1 MGKGQKTLLKIEDLV
16 VCYGAVKVL
25 HKISISIKEGEIV
38 GVLGPNGAGK
48 TTLLMTISGI
58 LRQNEGKILFKDKN
72 LIKISPADIVKIGI
86 AQCPEGRH
94 VFPELTVREN
104 LEIGA
109 YIRKDKEIVNKEI
122 DNMFTKFPILGR
134 RQSQLAGTLSG
145 GEQQML
151 AISRALLSKPKLLLL
166 DEPSLGLAPIIIE
179 EVFKII
185 KEIHDDGVSIL
196 IVEQNARITLD
207 IVDRAYILESGKIK
221 THGSSLDLKL
231 NENVKKIYL
240 GID

>member
-25 HKISISIKEGEIV
+25 HKISISIKEGEMV

-72 LIKISPADIVKIGI
+72 LIKVSPADIVKMGI
-86 AQCPEGRH
+86 AHCPEGRH

-134 RQSQLAGTLSG
+134 RQSQPAGTLSG

-166 DEPSLGLAPIIIE
+166 DEPSLGLAPILIE

-196 IVEQNARITLD
+196 IVEQNARITLG
-207 IVDRAYILESGKIK
+207 IVDRAYIVESGKIK
-221 THGSSLDLKL
+221 THGSSLDLKH

>member
-1 MGKGQKTLLKIEDLV
+1 LGKGQKTLLKIEDLV

-72 LIKISPADIVKIGI
+72 LIKVSPADIVKMGV
-86 AQCPEGRH
+86 AHCPEGRH

-109 YIRKDKEIVNKEI
+109 YIRKDNEMIKKDI
-122 DNMFTKFPILGR
+122 DNIFIKFPILGK
-134 RQSQLAGTLSG
+134 RQNQLAGTLSG

-151 AISRALLSKPKLLLL
+151 TISRALLSKPKLLLL

-196 IVEQNARITLD
+196 IVEQNARMTLD
-207 IVDRAYILESGKIK
+207 IVDRAYILESGRIK
-221 THGSSLDLKL
+221 TQGSSFNLKHD
-231 NENVKKIYL
+231 ENVKKIYL
-240 GID
+240 GLD

>member
-1 MGKGQKTLLKIEDLV
+1 LGKGQKTLLKVEDLV
-16 VCYGAVKVL
+16 VSYGAIKVL
-25 HKISISIKEGEIV
+25 HKISISIKEGEII

-58 LRQNEGKILFKDKN
+58 LRQDEGKILFKDKN
-72 LIKISPADIVKIGI
+72 LIKVSPADIVKVGI
-86 AQCPEGRH
+86 AHCPEGRH

-109 YIRKDKEIVNKEI
+109 YIRKDKETVNKEI
-122 DNMFTKFPILGR
+122 DNMFAKFPILGR

-166 DEPSLGLAPIIIE
+166 DEPSLGLAPIIIG

-185 KEIHDDGVSIL
+185 KEIHNDGVSIL
-196 IVEQNARITLD
+196 IVEQNARMTLD
-207 IVDRAYILESGKIK
+207 IVNRAYILESGKIK
-221 THGSSLDLKL
+221 TQGSSFDLKN
-231 NENVKKIYL
+231 NETVKKIYL
-240 GID
+240 GMD

>member
-1 MGKGQKTLLKIEDLV
+1 MLLKVENLV
-16 VCYGAVKVL
+16 VYYGAVEVL
-25 HKISISIKEGEIV
+25 HEVSISIKEGEIV

-58 LRQNEGKILFKDKN
+58 LRQKKGKVLFEDKN
-72 LIKISPADIVKIGI
+72 LIKVSSADVVKMGI
-86 AQCPEGRH
+86 AHCPEGRH
-94 VFPELTVREN
+94 VFPELTVKEN

-109 YIRKDKEIVNKEI
+109 YIRKDKEIVKKDIE
-122 DNMFTKFPILGR
+122 NMFEKFPILGK

-185 KEIHDDGVSIL
+185 KEIHNDGVSIL
-196 IVEQNARITLD
+196 IVEQNARMTLNV
-207 IVDRAYILESGKIK
+207 VDRAYILESGKIK
-221 THGSSLDLKL
+221 TQGSSFDLKR

>member
-1 MGKGQKTLLKIEDLV
+1 MGKGRKTLLKTEDLV

-25 HKISISIKEGEIV
+25 HEISISIKEGEIV

-58 LRQNEGKILFKDKN
+58 LRQSEGKIFFKDKN
-72 LIKISPADIVKIGI
+72 LIKVSPADIVKMGI
-86 AQCPEGRH
+86 AHCPEGRH

-109 YIRKDKEIVNKEI
+109 YIRKDKEMVNKEI
-122 DNMFTKFPILGR
+122 DNMFAKFPILGR
-134 RQSQLAGTLSG
+134 RQSQPAGTLSG

-196 IVEQNARITLD
+196 IVEQNARMTLNV
-207 IVDRAYILESGKIK
+207 VDRAYILESGKIK
-221 THGSSLDLKL
+221 TQGSSFDLKN
-231 NENVKKIYL
+231 NETVKKIYL
-240 GID
+240 GLD

>member
-1 MGKGQKTLLKIEDLV
+1 MGKGRKTLLKTEDLV

-25 HKISISIKEGEIV
+25 HEISISIKEGEIV

-58 LRQNEGKILFKDKN
+58 LRQSEGKIFFKDKN
-72 LIKISPADIVKIGI
+72 LIKVSPSDIVKMGI
-86 AQCPEGRH
+86 AHCPEGRH

-109 YIRKDKEIVNKEI
+109 YIRKDKEMVNKEI
-122 DNMFTKFPILGR
+122 DNMFAKFPILGR
-134 RQSQLAGTLSG
+134 RQSQPAGTLSG

-196 IVEQNARITLD
+196 IVEQNARMTLNV
-207 IVDRAYILESGKIK
+207 VDRAYILESGKIK
-221 THGSSLDLKL
+221 TQGSSFDLKN
-231 NENVKKIYL
+231 NETVKKIYL
-240 GID
+240 GLD

>member
-1 MGKGQKTLLKIEDLV
+1 LGKGQKTLLKIEDLV

-25 HKISISIKEGEIV
+25 HKIAISIKEGEIV

-72 LIKISPADIVKIGI
+72 LIKVSPSDIVKMGI
-86 AQCPEGRH
+86 AHCPEGRH

-134 RQSQLAGTLSG
+134 RQSQPAGTLSG

-151 AISRALLSKPKLLLL
+151 AISRALLSKPRLLLL

-185 KEIHDDGVSIL
+185 KEIHDDDVSVL
-196 IVEQNARITLD
+196 IVEQNARMTLNV
-207 IVDRAYILESGKIK
+207 VDRAYILESGKIK
-221 THGSSLDLKL
+221 TQGSSFDLKN
-231 NENVKKIYL
+231 NETVKKIYL

>member
-25 HKISISIKEGEIV
+25 HKIAISIKEGEIV

-72 LIKISPADIVKIGI
+72 LIKVSPSDIVKMGI
-86 AQCPEGRH
+86 AHCPEGRH

-122 DNMFTKFPILGR
+122 DNMFKKFPILGR
-134 RQSQLAGTLSG
+134 RQSQPAGTLSG

-151 AISRALLSKPKLLLL
+151 AISRALLSKPRLLLL

-185 KEIHDDGVSIL
+185 KEIHDDDVSIL
-196 IVEQNARITLD
+196 IVEQNARMTLNV
-207 IVDRAYILESGKIK
+207 VDRAYILESGKIK
-221 THGSSLDLKL
+221 TQGSSFDLKN
-231 NENVKKIYL
+231 NETVKKIYL

>member
-1 MGKGQKTLLKIEDLV
+1 MLLKVENLV
-16 VCYGAVKVL
+16 VYYGAVEVL
-25 HKISISIKEGEIV
+25 HKVSISIKEGEIV

-58 LRQNEGKILFKDKN
+58 LRQKKGKVLFEDKN
-72 LIKISPADIVKIGI
+72 LIKVSPADVVKMGI
-86 AQCPEGRH
+86 AHCPEGRH
-94 VFPELTVREN
+94 VFPELTVKEN

-109 YIRKDKEIVNKEI
+109 YIRKDKEIVKKDIE
-122 DNMFTKFPILGR
+122 NMFEKFPILGK
-134 RQSQLAGTLSG
+134 RQSQPAGTLSG

-185 KEIHDDGVSIL
+185 KEIHNDGVSIL
-196 IVEQNARITLD
+196 IVEQNARMTLNV
-207 IVDRAYILESGKIK
+207 VDRAYILESGKIK
-221 THGSSLDLKL
+221 TQGSSFDLKRD
-231 NENVKKIYL
+231 ENVKKIYL

>member
-1 MGKGQKTLLKIEDLV
+1 MGKGQKMLLKVENLV
-16 VCYGAVKVL
+16 VYYGAVEVL
-25 HKISISIKEGEIV
+25 HKVSISIKEGEIV

-58 LRQNEGKILFKDKN
+58 LRQKKGKVLFEDKN
-72 LIKISPADIVKIGI
+72 LIKVSPADVVKMGI
-86 AQCPEGRH
+86 AHCPEGRH
-94 VFPELTVREN
+94 VFPELTVKEN

-109 YIRKDKEIVNKEI
+109 YIRKDKEIVKKDIE
-122 DNMFTKFPILGR
+122 NMFEKFPILGK
-134 RQSQLAGTLSG
+134 RQSQPAGTLSG

-185 KEIHDDGVSIL
+185 KEIHNDGVSIL
-196 IVEQNARITLD
+196 IVEQNARMTLNV
-207 IVDRAYILESGKIK
+207 VDRAYILESGKIK
-221 THGSSLDLKL
+221 TQGSSFELKRD
-231 NENVKKIYL
+231 ENVKKIYL

>member
-1 MGKGQKTLLKIEDLV
+1 LLKIEDLV

-25 HKISISIKEGEIV
+25 HKISISIREGEIV

-72 LIKISPADIVKIGI
+72 LVKVSPANIVKMGI
-86 AQCPEGRH
+86 AHCPEGRH
-94 VFPELTVREN
+94 VFPELTVKEN

-122 DNMFTKFPILGR
+122 DNMFAKFPILGR
-134 RQSQLAGTLSG
+134 RQSQPAGTLSG

-151 AISRALLSKPKLLLL
+151 AISRALLSKPRLLLL

-196 IVEQNARITLD
+196 IVEQNARMTLNV
-207 IVDRAYILESGKIK
+207 VDRAYILESGKIK
-221 THGSSLDLKL
+221 TQGSSFDLKN
-231 NENVKKIYL
+231 NETVKKIYL
-240 GID
+240 GVD

>member
-1 MGKGQKTLLKIEDLV
+1 MGKGQKMLLKVENLV
-16 VCYGAVKVL
+16 VYYGAVEVL
-25 HKISISIKEGEIV
+25 HKVSISIKEGEIV

-58 LRQNEGKILFKDKN
+58 LRQKKGKVLFEDKN
-72 LIKISPADIVKIGI
+72 LIKVSPADVVKMGI
-86 AQCPEGRH
+86 AHCPEGRH
-94 VFPELTVREN
+94 VFPELTVKEN

-109 YIRKDKEIVNKEI
+109 YIRKDKEIVKKDIE
-122 DNMFTKFPILGR
+122 NMFEKFPILGK
-134 RQSQLAGTLSG
+134 RQSQPAGTLSG

-185 KEIHDDGVSIL
+185 KEIHNDGVSIL
-196 IVEQNARITLD
+196 IVEQNARMTLNV
-207 IVDRAYILESGKIK
+207 VDRAYILESGKIK
-221 THGSSLDLKL
+221 TQGSSFDLKRD
-231 NENVKKIYL
+231 ENVKKIYL

>member
-1 MGKGQKTLLKIEDLV
+1 LLKTEDLV

-25 HKISISIKEGEIV
+25 HEISISIKEGEIV

-58 LRQNEGKILFKDKN
+58 LRQSEGKIFFKDKN
-72 LIKISPADIVKIGI
+72 LIKVSPSDIVKMGI
-86 AQCPEGRH
+86 AHCPEGRH

-109 YIRKDKEIVNKEI
+109 YIRKDKEMVNKEI
-122 DNMFTKFPILGR
+122 DNMFAKFPILGR
-134 RQSQLAGTLSG
+134 RQSQPAGTLSG

-196 IVEQNARITLD
+196 IVEQNARMTLNV
-207 IVDRAYILESGKIK
+207 VDRAYILESGKIK
-221 THGSSLDLKL
+221 TQGSSFDLKN
-231 NENVKKIYL
+231 NETVKKIYL
-240 GID
+240 GLD

>member
-1 MGKGQKTLLKIEDLV
+1 MLKIEDLV
-16 VCYGAVKVL
+16 VCYGAVEVL

-38 GVLGPNGAGK
+38 GILGPNGAGK

-72 LIKISPADIVKIGI
+72 LIKVSPADIVKMGI
-86 AQCPEGRH
+86 AHCPEGRH

-104 LEIGA
+104 LEMGA
-109 YIRKDKEIVNKEI
+109 YIRKDKEMVNKDI
-122 DNMFTKFPILGR
+122 DNMFARFPILGR
-134 RQSQLAGTLSG
+134 RQNQAAGTLSG

-151 AISRALLSKPKLLLL
+151 TISRAILSKPKLLLL

-185 KEIHDDGVSIL
+185 KEIYDEGVTVL
-196 IVEQNARITLD
+196 LVEQNSRMTLNT
-207 IVDRAYILESGKIK
+207 VDRAYILESGKIK
-221 THGSSLDLKL
+221 IQGSSISLKQ
-231 NENVKKIYL
+231 NEEVKKIYL
-240 GID
+240 GIG

>member
-25 HKISISIKEGEIV
+25 HKIAISIKEGEIV

-72 LIKISPADIVKIGI
+72 LIKVSPSDIVKMGI
-86 AQCPEGRH
+86 AHCPEGRH

-134 RQSQLAGTLSG
+134 RQSQPAGTLSG

-151 AISRALLSKPKLLLL
+151 AISRALLSKPRLLLL

-185 KEIHDDGVSIL
+185 KEIHDDDVSVL
-196 IVEQNARITLD
+196 IVEQNARMTLNV
-207 IVDRAYILESGKIK
+207 VDRAYILESGKIK
-221 THGSSLDLKL
+221 TQGSSFDLKN
-231 NENVKKIYL
+231 NETVKKIYL

>member
-1 MGKGQKTLLKIEDLV
+1 LGKGQKMLLKVENLV
-16 VCYGAVKVL
+16 VYYGAVEVL
-25 HKISISIKEGEIV
+25 HKVSISIKEGEIV

-58 LRQNEGKILFKDKN
+58 LRQKKGKVLFEDKN
-72 LIKISPADIVKIGI
+72 LIKVSPADVVKMGI
-86 AQCPEGRH
+86 AHCPEGRH
-94 VFPELTVREN
+94 VFPELTVKEN

-109 YIRKDKEIVNKEI
+109 YIRKDKEIVKKDIE
-122 DNMFTKFPILGR
+122 NMFEKFPILGK
-134 RQSQLAGTLSG
+134 RQSQPAGTLSG

-185 KEIHDDGVSIL
+185 KEIHNDGVSIL
-196 IVEQNARITLD
+196 IVEQNARMTLNV
-207 IVDRAYILESGKIK
+207 VDRAYILESGKIK
-221 THGSSLDLKL
+221 TQGSSFDLKRD
-231 NENVKKIYL
+231 ENVKKIYL

>member
-1 MGKGQKTLLKIEDLV
+1 MLLEIEGLSV
-16 VCYGAVKVL
+16 SYGVVKVL
-25 HKISISIKEGEIV
+25 HKISISVNEGEIV

-58 LRQNEGKILFKDKN
+58 LRKNEGKILFKDKN
-72 LIKISPADIVKIGI
+72 LIKVSPADIVKMGI
-86 AQCPEGRH
+86 AHCPEGRH
-94 VFPELTVREN
+94 IFPELTVREN

-109 YIRKDKEIVNKEI
+109 YIRKDKGMVNKEI
-122 DNMFTKFPILGR
+122 DNVFTKFPILRR
-134 RQSQLAGTLSG
+134 RQNQPAGTLSG

-166 DEPSLGLAPIIIE
+166 DEPSLGLAPIIVE
-179 EVFKII
+179 EVFKTI
-185 KEIHDDGVSIL
+185 KEIHNNGVSIL
-196 IVEQNARITLD
+196 MVEQNARMTLN

-221 THGSSLDLKL
+221 AQGSSFDLKN
-231 NENVKKIYL
+231 NEIVKKIYL

>member
-1 MGKGQKTLLKIEDLV
+1 MGKGQKMLLKIEDLV

-72 LIKISPADIVKIGI
+72 LIRVSPADIVKMGI
-86 AQCPEGRH
+86 AHCPEGRH

-109 YIRKDKEIVNKEI
+109 YIRKDKEVVNKEI
-122 DNMFTKFPILGR
+122 NNMFTKFPILGR
-134 RQSQLAGTLSG
+134 RQSQPAGTLSG

-185 KEIHDDGVSIL
+185 KEIHDNGVSVL
-196 IVEQNARITLD
+196 IVEQNARMTLD
-207 IVDRAYILESGKIK
+207 IVNRAYILESGKIK
-221 THGSSLDLKL
+221 TQGSSFDLKN
-231 NENVKKIYL
+231 NETVKKIYL
-240 GID
+240 GMD

>member
-1 MGKGQKTLLKIEDLV
+1 MLKIEDLV

-25 HKISISIKEGEIV
+25 HKISISIREGEIV

-72 LIKISPADIVKIGI
+72 LVKVSPANIVKMGI
-86 AQCPEGRH
+86 AHCPEGRH
-94 VFPELTVREN
+94 VFPELTVKEN

-122 DNMFTKFPILGR
+122 DNMFAKFPILGR
-134 RQSQLAGTLSG
+134 RQSQPAGTLSG

-151 AISRALLSKPKLLLL
+151 AISRALLSKPRLLLL

-196 IVEQNARITLD
+196 IVEQNARMTLNV
-207 IVDRAYILESGKIK
+207 VDRAYILESGKIK
-221 THGSSLDLKL
+221 TQGSSFDLKN
-231 NENVKKIYL
+231 NETVKKIYL
-240 GID
+240 GVD

>member
-1 MGKGQKTLLKIEDLV
+1 MGKEHRILIKIEDLV
-16 VCYGAVKVL
+16 VSYGAVKVL

-72 LIKISPADIVKIGI
+72 LIKVSPADIVKMGV
-86 AQCPEGRH
+86 AHCPEGRH
-94 VFPELTVREN
+94 VFPELTVKEN

-109 YIRKDKEIVNKEI
+109 YIRKDKEMVKKEI
-122 DNMFTKFPILGR
+122 DNMFAKFPILGK
-134 RQSQLAGTLSG
+134 RQSQPAGTLSG

-179 EVFKII
+179 DVFKII

-196 IVEQNARITLD
+196 IVEQNARMTLNL
-207 IVDRAYILESGKIK
+207 VDRAYILESGSIK
-221 THGSSLDLKL
+221 TQGSSFDLKRD
-231 NENVKKIYL
+231 ENVQKIYL
-240 GID
+240 GTD

>member
-1 MGKGQKTLLKIEDLV
+1 LGKGQKMLLKVENLV
-16 VCYGAVKVL
+16 VYYGAVEVL
-25 HKISISIKEGEIV
+25 HKVSISIKEGEIV

-58 LRQNEGKILFKDKN
+58 LRQKKGKVLFEDKN
-72 LIKISPADIVKIGI
+72 LIKVSPADVVKMGI
-86 AQCPEGRH
+86 AHCPEGRH
-94 VFPELTVREN
+94 VFPELTVKEN

-109 YIRKDKEIVNKEI
+109 YIRKDKEMVKKEI
-122 DNMFTKFPILGR
+122 DNMFAKFPILGE
-134 RQSQLAGTLSG
+134 RQSQPAGTLSG

-185 KEIHDDGVSIL
+185 KEIHNDGVSIL
-196 IVEQNARITLD
+196 IVEQNARMTLNV
-207 IVDRAYILESGKIK
+207 VDRAYILESGKIK
-221 THGSSLDLKL
+221 TQGSSFDLKRD
-231 NENVKKIYL
+231 ENVKKIYL

>member
-1 MGKGQKTLLKIEDLV
+1 LGKGQKMLLKIEDLV
-16 VCYGAVKVL
+16 VSYGAVKVL

-58 LRQNEGKILFKDKN
+58 LKQNEGKILFKGKN
-72 LIKISPADIVKIGI
+72 LIKASADNIVKIGI
-86 AQCPEGRH
+86 AHCPEGRH

-104 LEIGA
+104 LELGA
-109 YIRKDKEIVNKEI
+109 YVRKDKEMVNKEI
-122 DNMFTKFPILGR
+122 DNMFAKFPILGR
-134 RQSQLAGTLSG
+134 RKNQLAGTLSG

-179 EVFKII
+179 DVFKII
-185 KEIHDDGVSIL
+185 KEIHNDGISIL
-196 IVEQNARITLD
+196 MVEQNARMTLNV
-207 IVDRAYILESGKIK
+207 VDRAYILESGNIKIQ
-221 THGSSLDLKL
+221 GSSSDLKN
-231 NENVKKIYL
+231 NETVKKIYL

>member
-1 MGKGQKTLLKIEDLV
+1 MLKVENLV
-16 VCYGAVKVL
+16 VYYGAVEVL
-25 HKISISIKEGEIV
+25 HEVSISIKEGEIV

-58 LRQNEGKILFKDKN
+58 LRQKKGKVLFEDKN
-72 LIKISPADIVKIGI
+72 LIKVSSADVVKMGI
-86 AQCPEGRH
+86 AHCPEGRH
-94 VFPELTVREN
+94 VFPELTVKEN

-109 YIRKDKEIVNKEI
+109 YIRKDKEIVKKDIE
-122 DNMFTKFPILGR
+122 NMFEKFPILGK

-185 KEIHDDGVSIL
+185 KEIHNDGVSIL
-196 IVEQNARITLD
+196 IVEQNARMTLNV
-207 IVDRAYILESGKIK
+207 VDRAYILESGKIK
-221 THGSSLDLKL
+221 TQGSSFDLKR